1 MERVIANRGV
11 ARTVAY
17 ALLKSGESPGADF
30 YRELSRED
38 QARLDHSFRL
48 MGDRGRIDNPEKFG
62 RLAPNL
68 FEFKE
73 HQIRMPCAWDEQE
86 RGVLVITHGFI
97 KKRDRVRREE
107 IKRARRI
114 LEEDQARAELQ
125 LAKRETP

>member
-11 ARTVAY
+11 TRTVAY

-48 MGDRGRIDNPEKFG
+48 MGDRGRIDNDEKFG
-62 RLAPNL
+62 VLAPGL

-73 HQIRMPCAWDEQE
+73 YQIRMPCAWARQE
-86 RGVLVITHGFI
+86 RGVLLITHGFI
-97 KKRDRVRREE
+97 KKRDRVRRQE
-107 IKRARRI
+107 IERARRI

-125 LAKRETP
+125 LAKRETL